1 MRVKTKEFNIRFVEN
16 VIEVVIEYHKFFKVK
31 KDAIDNI
38 INDIK
43 EDFWGL
49 RSIEVIHN
57 HNELRILIGYSEEKL
72 MEDYEAMKEEYK
84 KEHPAPQPKIDAVI
98 QSKMLERVCKIYL

>member
-1 MRVKTKEFNIRFVEN
+1 MKVKVKEFNIRFVEN
-16 VIEVVIEYHKFFKVK
+16 VIEVVIEYHKFLKVK

-38 INDIK
+38 INDLK

-49 RSIEVIHN
+49 RSVEVIHN
-57 HNELRILIGYSEEKL
+57 YNELRIWIEYSEEKL

-84 KEHPAPQPKIDAVI
+84 KEHPAPRPSIEVVGQIEQI
-98 QSKMLERVCKIYL
+98 ERICKIYL